1 MDQLIKSIY
10 RVDLNLQEMRQLT
23 RNNASIVLYDNLTI
37 NDNILDVIGKTRLCV
52 LLFPTQSGSPN
63 GHYLGIMSYPEI
75 NTVLHWDSYGLGVE
89 QEMRYSTSRH
99 VQSNTLGQLYQ
110 KFRNQGGKVIFNT
123 YRYQQMLPNVN
134 TCGRFVVI
142 RLMFSK
148 LTEYQFARM
157 MLNQHNS
164 PDYMVTMM
172 TMIKLYKNDSK
183 EEEIIN
189 NILNIKS

>member
-1 MDQLIKSIY
+1 MDTLIKSIY
-10 RVDLNLQEMRQLT
+10 RVDLNLEEMQQLT
-23 RNNASIVLYDNLTI
+23 RNKARIVLYDNLTV
-37 NDNILDVIGKTRLCV
+37 NDNILDVIGKTHKCV
-52 LLFPTQSGSPN
+52 LLFPTAQGSPD

-75 NTVLHWDSYGLGVE
+75 NTILHWDSYGLGVE

-99 VQSNTLGQLYQ
+99 VQANALGQLYQ

-123 YRYQQMLPNVN
+123 YRYQQMQAQVD
-134 TCGRFVVI
+134 TCGRQVAI
-142 RLMFSK
+142 RLMFSN
-148 LTEYQFARM
+148 LTENQYARM

-164 PDYMVTMM
+164 CDYMVTMM

-189 NILNIKS
+189 KILNIKS